1 MLVIKKE
8 TKQKF
13 IIENIEVIVYNR
25 KRVQAFEVWS
35 YDHSAAAFIFEGRFT
50 APLRVGKRDLF
61 KHFEA
66 HQTELE
72 FEYAQYA

>member
-1 MLVIKKE
+1 MLVNKIE
-8 TKQKF
+8 TNEKF
-13 IIENIEVIVYNR
+13 IIDNVDTIVYNR

-50 APLRVGKRDLF
+50 APLRVGKKDLF

-72 FEYAQYA
+72 LEYAQYA